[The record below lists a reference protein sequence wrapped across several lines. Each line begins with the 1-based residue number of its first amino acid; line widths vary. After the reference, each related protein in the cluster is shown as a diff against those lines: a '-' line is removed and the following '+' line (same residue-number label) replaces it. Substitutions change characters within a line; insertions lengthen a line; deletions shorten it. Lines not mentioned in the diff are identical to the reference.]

1 MRKHSQ
7 PLDILSDLLY
17 GSAESPFICTG
28 REYVFFSCQVQHFT
42 AAYGLLGYICYLHCS
57 CHLLPYQSSCHLL
70 PYLSGVAVAE
80 KSVKI
85 SNYDFDVFFISDLST
100 FTQYYQAHANLD
112 YLSGKL
118 ALLSLLNA
126 PLFCQE
132 FFLSLCLFARYETAE
147 SAFFRLV
154 FIWYNFFHSSTLC
167 HLTICFLF
175 VPFILYSCFDFF

>member
-42 AAYGLLGYICYLHCS
+42 AAYGLLGYICYLHC
-57 CHLLPYQSSCHLL
+57 SCHLL

-132 FFLSLCLFARYETAE
+132 FFLSLCLFAQYETAE

-175 VPFILYSCFDFF
+175 VPLILYSCFDFF